1 MLNGISLLKN
11 KYSILIMVE
20 VLDIPFFDLGLKE
33 AVHHVITISNM
44 QTGRSN
50 RCISA
55 TGAHGLVIAKKD
67 PGFAQLLKDFYI
79 NLPDGRPTSI
89 IGKLKG
95 AKQMEQCTG
104 PDFFRSVIEES
115 APYEI
120 KHFFCGGKEGVC
132 EKLELS
138 CQKKFFNK
146 NITGIFS
153 PPFRLMTDEE
163 MKALGDE
170 INSKNI
176 DIVWIGLST
185 PKQEYF
191 AKRLS
196 QYINV
201 HFIVTVGAAF
211 DFHSGSISKAP
222 LFITKMSME
231 WFYRLCLEPRRL
243 WKRYLEVVPKFIYY
257 NIVELITKIS

>member
-1 MLNGISLLKN
+1 
-11 KYSILIMVE
+11 MVE

-33 AVHHVITISNM
+33 AVRHIITICNM
-44 QTGRSN
+44 QTGKSN

-67 PGFAQLLKDFYI
+67 INFAQLLKDFYI
-79 NLPDGRPTSI
+79 NLPDGRPTTI
-89 IGKLKG
+89 IGRLKG

-104 PDFFRSVIEES
+104 PDFFKNVIEAS
-115 APYEI
+115 ASHEI
-120 KHFFCGGKEGVC
+120 KHFFCGGKEGVAEELKVKC
-132 EKLELS
+132 QEKYGNNHIAGT
-138 CQKKFFNK
+138 F
-146 NITGIFS
+146 G
-153 PPFRLMTDEE
+153 PPFRLMTNDE

-170 INSKNI
+170 IDSKKI

-201 HFIVTVGAAF
+201 HFIIAVGAAF
-211 DFHSGSISKAP
+211 DFHSGSIRKAP
-222 LFITKMSME
+222 LFITKMYME

-257 NIVELITKIS
+257 NIKELVTKIS

>member
-1 MLNGISLLKN
+1 
-11 KYSILIMVE
+11 MVE

-33 AVHHVITISNM
+33 AVNHVITICNTQS
-44 QTGRSN
+44 GRSN

-55 TGAHGLVIAKKD
+55 TGAHGLVLAKKYPD
-67 PGFAQLLKDFYI
+67 FAQLLKDFYI

-89 IGKLKG
+89 IGRLKG

-104 PDFFRSVIEES
+104 PDFFKNVIAAS
-115 APYEI
+115 APHGI

-132 EKLELS
+132 EELKLN
-138 CQKKFFNK
+138 CQKKYGNN
-146 NITGIFS
+146 NIAGTFS
-153 PPFRLMTDEE
+153 PPFRLMTDDE
-163 MKALGDE
+163 MKVLGDE
-170 INSKNI
+170 IDSKRI
-176 DIVWIGLST
+176 DLVWIGLST

-211 DFHSGSISKAP
+211 DFHSDRIRKAP
-222 LFITKMSME
+222 IFITKISME
-231 WFYRLCLEPRRL
+231 WFFRLCLEPKRL

-257 NIVELITKIS
+257 NIKEFITKIS